1 MRRSL
6 LANLVILAVT
16 VAIVAG
22 AFASFQRKRSSFE
35 RIDFTFT
42 RDNGVVV
49 VKTVDPGSGA
59 AASGLLPGDQIWLI
73 GDTPSNEI
81 EGLQK
86 TLRRIGQKVPLIVA
100 RQVGAETKTVRL
112 NYLVPELKI
121 DYAYLILSFIGF
133 LYLAIGLF
141 TLFRGGRTE
150 STLFFFVTL
159 LSFIVYVYTPAG
171 DIDRTYKI
179 LQLVE
184 EFATILLPPLTLNFF
199 LVFPRPIVRYQRLI
213 AAMYIPPAL
222 LAAWDFDLLVLGNR
236 LAIAPGYRS
245 LLLIQHW
252 ELVHFAIYFTLAIVA
267 LAYTYRMAAAVGKK
281 QIKWI
286 YLGMALGFLPFLL
299 VYLVPYLVI
308 GSVKPIYSTISIL
321 PLALIPLAFAVS
333 ILKYK
338 LWDVEVVI
346 KEILAYSVTF
356 IFGMIAFSTVNLI
369 LSHVIE
375 ERSALERNF
384 LAFTSGLLIAG
395 VLIPV
400 KGRIESVIEMFV
412 YRDSYKHRR
421 AIAEFAQE
429 LATFHDVHELI
440 SMMRERLRDAL
451 GLQKMNLFT
460 REGPSLVIYDAE
472 ADIPRRSTII
482 EFGAMPSEGPLIL
495 TDPRL
500 PEGSELP
507 WQLLRAGYRYLF
519 PLRNRGELQGLLLL
533 GTKRNEEPLSRDDLH
548 LVESLCAPVAL
559 AIENSR
565 LYGRLRR
572 QLEEIRALKE
582 YNENIIESSSSAI
595 AVVSFDGTVLT
606 ANHAFWELLGGV
618 VPGEVI
624 DEPIATLF
632 PPYDEMRRTKARS
645 ITTNFINRN
654 GEDKEVTITASP
666 LNAEEPDGARV
677 LVIGDITERVR
688 LEREL
693 QDKERLASLGLLAA
707 GVAHEVNTPL
717 TGISSYAQLLLA
729 DTQPDDPRY
738 RLLKKMEAQ
747 SFRASH
753 LVNNLLDLIANRPRS
768 REMVNIS
775 ALIAATVT
783 LHEDLFTP
791 RNIQVH
797 VGPVSD
803 TDVQGNFH
811 DLQQVLTNILL
822 NARDAV
828 AYGGNIW
835 ISAEENGSKI
845 AIRIKDDGKGIAADM
860 IGKIFEPLVTTKRG
874 QGGTGLGLA
883 ITRRILHASDGD
895 VTVESRPGQGAE
907 FTITLPM
914 QQVATN
920 QDVPAEPVAPNY
932 PCAS

>member
-1 MRRSL
+1 MRRSP

-16 VAIVAG
+16 VAVVAG

-42 RDNGVVV
+42 RDNGIIV
-49 VKTVDPGSGA
+49 VKSVDSGSSA
-59 AASGLLPGDQIWLI
+59 ETSGLRLGDQIWLI
-73 GDTPSNEI
+73 GDTPSGQV
-81 EGLQK
+81 EGVQK
-86 TLRRIGQKVPLIVA
+86 TLRRIGQKVPLFVE
-100 RQVGAETKTVRL
+100 RNGKTVRL

-141 TLFRGGRTE
+141 TLFREGRTE
-150 STLFFFVTL
+150 STLFYFVTL

-171 DIDRTYKI
+171 DIDPTYKI

-236 LAIAPGYRS
+236 LAIAPPYRS

-356 IFGMIAFSTVNLI
+356 IFGMIAFSTINLI

-451 GLQKMNLFT
+451 GLQRMNLFT

-472 ADIPRRSTII
+472 ADIPRRSTIV
-482 EFGAMPSEGPLIL
+482 EFGAMPSEGPLVL

-618 VPGEVI
+618 GPGEVI

-654 GEDKEVTITASP
+654 GEDKEVTITASL
-666 LNAEEPDGARV
+666 LNADEPDGARV

-775 ALIAATVT
+775 ALITATVT

-791 RNIQVH
+791 KNIKVH
-797 VGPVSD
+797 VAPIAD
-803 TDVQGNFH
+803 MDVQGNFH

-828 AYGGNIW
+828 TYGGNIW
-835 ISAEENGSKI
+835 ISAEENSAKV

-883 ITRRILHASDGD
+883 ITRRILHASDGE
-895 VTVESRPGQGAE
+895 VTVESTPGQGAE
-907 FTITLPM
+907 FTITLPRHRI
-914 QQVATN
+914 ATN
-920 QDVPAEPVAPNY
+920 QDAPAESVVPN
-932 PCAS
+932 

>member
-1 MRRSL
+1 MRRSF
-6 LANLVILAVT
+6 LANLVILALT

-49 VKTVDPGSGA
+49 VKTVDSGSA
-59 AASGLLPGDQIWLI
+59 AEASGLRPGDQIWLI
-73 GDTPSNEI
+73 GETPSTEI

-86 TLRRIGQKVPLIVA
+86 TLRRIGQKVPLVIA
-100 RQVGAETKTVRL
+100 REGKTFRL

-171 DIDRTYKI
+171 NIDATYKV

-184 EFATILLPPLTLNFF
+184 ELATILLPPLTLNFF

-236 LAIAPGYRS
+236 LAIAPARHS

-267 LAYTYRMAAAVGKK
+267 LAYTYRTAAAVGKK

-286 YLGMALGFLPFLL
+286 YLGMALGFVPFLL
-299 VYLVPYLVI
+299 VYLVPYLVM

-356 IFGMIAFSTVNLI
+356 MFGMIAFSTINLI
-369 LSHVIE
+369 LSHAIE

-451 GLQKMNLFT
+451 GLQRMNLFT
-460 REGPSLVIYDAE
+460 REGASLVIYDAE
-472 ADIPRRSTII
+472 PEIPRRATVVD
-482 EFGAMPSEGPLIL
+482 FGAMPSEGPLVL

-595 AVVSFDGTVLT
+595 AVVSSDGTVLT

-618 VPGEVI
+618 GPNEVPIESI

-632 PPYDEMRRTKARS
+632 PPYDEMRRTKSRS
-645 ITTNFINRN
+645 ITTNFVNRN

-666 LNAEEPDGARV
+666 LNAEEADGARV

-729 DTQPDDPRY
+729 DTDPDDPRY

-768 REMVNIS
+768 REMVNVP
-775 ALIAATVT
+775 ALIEATVA
-783 LHEDLFTP
+783 LHEDLFKTKNIHVHLP
-791 RNIQVH
+791 RIDE
-797 VGPVSD
+797 SE
-803 TDVQGNFH
+803 VQGNFH
-811 DLQQVLTNILL
+811 DLQQVLTNVLL

-828 AYGGNIW
+828 AEDGNIW
-835 ISAEENGSKI
+835 ISAEENGAKLV
-845 AIRIKDDGKGIAADM
+845 IRIKDDGKGIAPDM

-883 ITRRILHASDGD
+883 ITRRILHASDGE
-895 VTVESRPGQGAE
+895 VTVESTPGHGAE
-907 FTITLPM
+907 FTITLPR
-914 QQVATN
+914 QRIATS
-920 QDVPAEPVAPNY
+920 QDIETESVVTN
-932 PCAS
+932 